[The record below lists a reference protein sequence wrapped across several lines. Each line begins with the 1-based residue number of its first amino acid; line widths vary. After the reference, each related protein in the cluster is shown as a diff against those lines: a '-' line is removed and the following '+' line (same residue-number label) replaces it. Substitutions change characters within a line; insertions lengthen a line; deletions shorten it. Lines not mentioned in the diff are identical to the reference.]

1 MNAILF
7 TVIATIILGLADTF
21 YLLTKQMKKSN
32 DIGNDKG
39 ECSDYTSSF
48 YLLNTMDDVPES
60 LDIDTIHEEADCPAD
75 IHSYNKIGRM
85 D

>member
-1 MNAILF
+1 MNTILF

-21 YLLTKQMKKSN
+21 YSLTKQMKKSN

-39 ECSDYTSSF
+39 EYSDYTSSF
-48 YLLNTMDDVPES
+48 YLLNIMDDVPES
-60 LDIDTIHEEADCPAD
+60 LDIDTICEAADCPVD
-75 IHSYNKIGRM
+75 IHSYNKKRRM